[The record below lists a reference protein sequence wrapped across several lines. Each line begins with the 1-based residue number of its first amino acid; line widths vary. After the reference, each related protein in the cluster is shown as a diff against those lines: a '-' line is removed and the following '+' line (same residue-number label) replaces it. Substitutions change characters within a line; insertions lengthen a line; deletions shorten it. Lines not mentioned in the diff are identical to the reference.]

1 MSKTRD
7 LVFVGIVLVSVCVLG
22 YLGDYSTIYI
32 LNGSPRYVV
41 KSVEW
46 GIMDYRVSLYDSSS
60 QAYCGGV
67 WTLSFFQIAVTL
79 SVVIA
84 LAYLVRFSR

>member
-1 MSKTRD
+1 MSRTRD

-22 YLGDYSTIYI
+22 YLADYSTIYI
-32 LNGSPRYVV
+32 LNGSPRYTV

-46 GIMDYRVSLYDSSS
+46 GIMDYRVLLYDSSS

-67 WTLSFFQIAVTL
+67 WTLSFFQIAVIL
-79 SVVIA
+79 SIIVA